1 MKRKRM
7 EVLPALLV
15 LLSALLTVGVLTFL
29 GPCVHEDGSRGTC
42 HWAGRACAVTGGVL
56 CAMSL
61 LALVIRRPSVRAG
74 LYLGM
79 VPAALAAAVLPGGV
93 IPLCMMATMR
103 CQSVMKPA
111 MLLTGILIALLAAA
125 AAWARLR
132 QDKP

>member
-1 MKRKRM
+1 
-7 EVLPALLV
+7 
-15 LLSALLTVGVLTFL
+15 
-29 GPCVHEDGSRGTC
+29 
-42 HWAGRACAVTGGVL
+42 
-56 CAMSL
+56 MSL